1 VTFQAKLLT
10 SAIAELQEAQ
20 KAEHR
25 AYAHNFHFEERLTA
39 GRREKYEEALALRG
53 SSLKVLNKAH
63 VDFISKHIN
72 VAALSD
78 ISDPFDH
85 VNQDATIAPLQ
96 PTQRLARIEDLSGW
110 MDSGV
115 FPKDGGALARTVRVA
130 RNGSSESGDPAKAEA
145 EDALSAYV
153 GIWNAKRDGRP
164 GFAALYD
171 EVRDDLGSDD
181 WAERLRDQLG
191 LGHLTGSEAEP
202 RPVAL
207 MIYTVSDVL
216 KPLAATPDQK
226 SYAFCAPTVIDSRFN
241 EYFFPSPRPKAA
253 IDISYGRTVDL
264 ASVVPERK
272 LVCEMLHRPFR
283 YRQEHIARIG
293 WIRSGLPNNEIW
305 DLRNAHLRRLRG
317 ETGRDSFGAEMKP
330 DERA

>member
-1 VTFQAKLLT
+1 VTFQAKLLK
-10 SAIAELQEAQ
+10 SAIAELQEAR

-25 AYAHNFHFEERLTA
+25 AYAHNFHFEERLAA

-53 SSLKVLNKAH
+53 SSLKALNKAH
-63 VDFISKHIN
+63 GAFISKKIN
-72 VAALSD
+72 VTGLSD
-78 ISDPFDH
+78 ISDPFDA
-85 VNQDATIAPLQ
+85 VNQDATIPPLQ
-96 PTQRLARIEDLSGW
+96 QTQRLVRIEDLSGW
-110 MDSGV
+110 IDSGV

-130 RNGSSESGDPAKAEA
+130 RNGPSESGDPAKAEA

-153 GIWNAKRDGRP
+153 EVWNAKRDGRP
-164 GFAALYD
+164 GFAALHD
-171 EVRDDLGSDD
+171 EVRDDLEADD

-191 LGHLTGSEAEP
+191 LGHLTGSNDEP
-202 RPVAL
+202 LPVAL
-207 MIYTVSDVL
+207 IIYTVADVL

-226 SYAFCAPTVIDSRFN
+226 LYAFCAPTVIDSRFN

-264 ASVVPERK
+264 ASVVPDRK

-293 WIRSGLPNNEIW
+293 WIRSGLPNHEIW
-305 DLRNAHLRRLRG
+305 DLRNAHLGRLRG